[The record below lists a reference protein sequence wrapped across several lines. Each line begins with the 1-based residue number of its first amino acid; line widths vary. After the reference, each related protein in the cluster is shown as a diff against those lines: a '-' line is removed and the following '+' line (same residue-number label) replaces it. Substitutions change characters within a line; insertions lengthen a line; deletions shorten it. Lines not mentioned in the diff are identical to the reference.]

1 MLTKFSAGM
10 LAAVFTAGT
19 LMSVWVAEAS
29 PGLIESKANET
40 VALGT
45 GICWRGGALDG
56 WRAACDCR
64 RAAFRDGVLSIDT
77 TGRDGQIVAE
87 FESAWTAD
95 VRDVVVIRARTAFAG
110 HGDLFWIPEGGQES
124 ARYNAKFE
132 WRSTGTEWC
141 EYRVRPFWQGSPK
154 IATLRIDF
162 PPDAPEGTRYEFAE
176 IRVER
181 DKSLPVLDLDAAKV
195 RAAVVTLAADRP
207 NNAEFCWAVSDCDGV
222 EKAKFR
228 FPGDGRIHRHV
239 IRLSALRKFR
249 GRVVWAGIRD
259 SQGAEIP
266 DAKIEF
272 SETPVEL
279 PGDLSFADLQV
290 DTTLPRAGRPVPV
303 CAYLKNLGDRPVTG
317 VEVTAEGRTHAVGTI
332 APHDD
337 ARCVVELADAPAGR
351 RQVKVRVKGDG
362 FGQFERELAFDVL
375 PSLGLDTVDYPPEPR
390 PVHTTV
396 DVAAL
401 YFSGWSEAE
410 KWRRVWT
417 ELPQRKPAL
426 GWFDESNVACID
438 WQIKWYAENG
448 ISTIWACWFASRTP
462 DGRYRHDHWIEGVRK
477 ARYRKYIRWGMMWDN
492 DSWGGAPT
500 ATRYSRDSLDQIACK
515 WVDDYFRREEYVR
528 IDGKPGVWIWRP
540 DLFDRHGGE
549 GCCAWFLAHVRAKAK
564 AAGFPGVH
572 FISIVDSFSSGN
584 RGMLEKLKSWGFDE
598 TGPYNWHGYIGRSG
612 AVNRYPFRHVAE
624 TNYRSWKE
632 RDALGVLPQ
641 LPVLSTGW
649 DDRPWRGVR
658 EIQGRSVADFR
669 RICRDALRYVRETG
683 AKRICLAPL
692 SEWGEGSYAEPNAE
706 FGFGFFEAVRET
718 FGERPAE
725 GWPVNYVPEDVGLG
739 GYDLPETIKTEIPYR
754 TSWDFRKDCYGMDVS
769 GCTDRGRA
777 TPHGLQ
783 ATSATNDPD
792 FHFRISPIQAADFKT
807 VVVRFRT
814 GPGRDVAQIFWAEP
828 EGEESER
835 SALRLPYESDGG
847 TTVELRFPV
856 AGRPLWRER
865 IGLLRFDPGCRS
877 GVTTTLESI
886 GLE

>member
-19 LMSVWVAEAS
+19 PMLVWVAEAS
-29 PGLIESKANET
+29 PGLIEAKANET

-87 FESAWTAD
+87 FKSAWTAD

-162 PPDAPEGTRYEFAE
+162 PPDASEGTRYEFAE

-303 CAYLKNLGDRPVTG
+303 CSYLKNLGDRPVTG
-317 VEVTAEGRTHAVGTI
+317 VDSTCCRPWGSGRSTTRPNPV
-332 APHDD
+332 
-337 ARCVVELADAPAGR
+337 RCTRRSTSRRFTSPAGTR
-351 RQVKVRVKGDG
+351 RRSGG
-362 FGQFERELAFDVL
+362 ASGRSC
-375 PSLGLDTVDYPPEPR
+375 PSESRRSAGSTSRMSRASTGRSSGMPR
-390 PVHTTV
+390 T
-396 DVAAL
+396 
-401 YFSGWSEAE
+401 
-410 KWRRVWT
+410 
-417 ELPQRKPAL
+417 
-426 GWFDESNVACID
+426 
-438 WQIKWYAENG
+438 
-448 ISTIWACWFASRTP
+448 ASR
-462 DGRYRHDHWIEGVRK
+462 
-477 ARYRKYIRWGMMWDN
+477 
-492 DSWGGAPT
+492 
-500 ATRYSRDSLDQIACK
+500 
-515 WVDDYFRREEYVR
+515 
-528 IDGKPGVWIWRP
+528 
-540 DLFDRHGGE
+540 
-549 GCCAWFLAHVRAKAK
+549 
-564 AAGFPGVH
+564 
-572 FISIVDSFSSGN
+572 
-584 RGMLEKLKSWGFDE
+584 
-598 TGPYNWHGYIGRSG
+598 RSG
-612 AVNRYPFRHVAE
+612 PAGSRAE
-624 TNYRSWKE
+624 RLM
-632 RDALGVLPQ
+632 DAIDMT
-641 LPVLSTGW
+641 TGS
-649 DDRPWRGVR
+649 RACAR
-658 EIQGRSVADFR
+658 
-669 RICRDALRYVRETG
+669 
-683 AKRICLAPL
+683 
-692 SEWGEGSYAEPNAE
+692 
-706 FGFGFFEAVRET
+706 
-718 FGERPAE
+718 
-725 GWPVNYVPEDVGLG
+725 
-739 GYDLPETIKTEIPYR
+739 
-754 TSWDFRKDCYGMDVS
+754 
-769 GCTDRGRA
+769 RA
-777 TPHGLQ
+777 T
-783 ATSATNDPD
+783 ANT
-792 FHFRISPIQAADFKT
+792 
-807 VVVRFRT
+807 
-814 GPGRDVAQIFWAEP
+814 
-828 EGEESER
+828 
-835 SALRLPYESDGG
+835 SDG
-847 TTVELRFPV
+847 
-856 AGRPLWRER
+856 A
-865 IGLLRFDPGCRS
+865 
-877 GVTTTLESI
+877 
-886 GLE
+886 